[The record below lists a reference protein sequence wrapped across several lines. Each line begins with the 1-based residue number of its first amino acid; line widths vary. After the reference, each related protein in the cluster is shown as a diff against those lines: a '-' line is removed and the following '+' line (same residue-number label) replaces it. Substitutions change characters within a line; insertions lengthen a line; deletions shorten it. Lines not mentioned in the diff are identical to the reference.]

1 MNLSPE
7 DEAAYNKEY
16 LVAKNLRDEA
26 LYLGD
31 QTKAEKHWQTIGALY
46 LKYAARELLA
56 PAENGDQELEFGWV
70 SEVVDNNSAPIEFV
84 PTNGAHLNTNRSVA
98 VADNY
103 YWNESMAD
111 CPLGVKV
118 QLLGAGGVAV
128 YAHYHGDPFW
138 EAWAPLPKR
147 RPK

>member
-1 MNLSPE
+1 MSNDLPTEYRCKKCGEWWSGVHACVE
-7 DEAAYNKEY
+7 DVERAISA
-16 LVAKNLRDEA
+16 LPMPDVAPSN
-26 LYLGD
+26 
-31 QTKAEKHWQTIGALY
+31 
-46 LKYAARELLA
+46 
-56 PAENGDQELEFGWV
+56 F
-70 SEVVDNNSAPIEFV
+70 
-84 PTNGAHLNTNRSVA
+84 HLNNHRSVA
-98 VADNY
+98 VSNEV
-103 YWNESMAD
+103 YWNENMAD

>member
-1 MNLSPE
+1 MSNEPL
-7 DEAAYNKEY
+7 
-16 LVAKNLRDEA
+16 
-26 LYLGD
+26 
-31 QTKAEKHWQTIGALY
+31 
-46 LKYAARELLA
+46 
-56 PAENGDQELEFGWV
+56 
-70 SEVVDNNSAPIEFV
+70 

-98 VADNY
+98 VADYY
-103 YWNESMAD
+103 YWNENMAD